1 MRIAVALA
9 ALAVLLAGCGDDT
22 PDYKSIWT
30 TPTTTTSSADPSA
43 APKPVPLSA
52 YLESVGVT
60 GDPVAPEKITDL
72 TVDLPRPAGWQAY
85 SNVNLSPGTRVIAK
99 GDTYPTA
106 MLMVFKLTGNFDI
119 AEALKHADADAQLSQ
134 NFTKLNGST
143 ENFRG
148 FPSSMIE
155 GTYDLNGRRM
165 QSYNRIIIATGGSG
179 SAGATGTPPK
189 TPPGAPG
196 QRYLIQ
202 LTITSYAEE
211 AQKQG
216 KDIEGIISGFKVAA
230 K

>member
-1 MRIAVALA
+1 MRLAVSLA
-9 ALAVLLAGCGDDT
+9 AVAVLLAGCGDDT
-22 PDYKSIWT
+22 PDYQSLLT
-30 TPTTTTSSADPSA
+30 TTTTTTSA
-43 APKPVPLSA
+43 APGAQKPVPISQ

-60 GDPVAPEKITDL
+60 GDPIAPEKLTDL
-72 TVDLPRPAGWQAY
+72 TVELPRPAGWQAY
-85 SNVNLSPGTRVIAK
+85 SNINLSPGTRVIAK

-106 MLMVFKLTGNFDI
+106 MLMVFKLTGNFDV

-134 NFTKLNGST
+134 NFTKLNSSG

-165 QSYNRIIIATGGSG
+165 QSYNRIIIP
-179 SAGATGTPPK
+179 SAK
-189 TPPGAPG
+189 SG
-196 QRYLIQ
+196 QRYLVQ
-202 LTITSYAEE
+202 LTITSYADE

-216 KDIEGIISGFKVAA
+216 KDIESIISGFKIAA

>member
-1 MRIAVALA
+1 MRIAAWVVALA
-9 ALAVLLAGCGDDT
+9 FLLAGCGDDT
-22 PDYKSIWT
+22 PDYQSIWT
-30 TPTTTTSSADPSA
+30 TTTTTTTSA
-43 APKPVPLSA
+43 APGAAAKPVPLSA

-60 GDPVAPEKITDL
+60 GDPIAPEKITDL

-119 AEALKHADADAQLSQ
+119 AETLKHADADAQLSQ
-134 NFTKLNGST
+134 NFTKLNGSAD
-143 ENFRG
+143 NFRG

-165 QSYNRIIIATGGSG
+165 QSYNRIIIATG
-179 SAGATGTPPK
+179 TPPK
-189 TPPGAPG
+189 PAPGQQPAPG

-202 LTITSYAEE
+202 LTITSYADE

>member
-1 MRIAVALA
+1 VRIAVFLA

-22 PDYKSIWT
+22 PDYQSIWT
-30 TPTTTTSSADPSA
+30 STTTTTSSAAPGA

-60 GDPVAPEKITDL
+60 GDPVAPEKVTDM
-72 TVDLPRPAGWQAY
+72 TVELPRPAGWQAY

-119 AEALKHADADAQLSQ
+119 AETLKHADADAQLSQ
-134 NFTKLNGST
+134 NFTKLNGSAD
-143 ENFRG
+143 NFRG

-165 QSYNRIIIATGGSG
+165 QSYNRIII
-179 SAGATGTPPK
+179 ATGTPPK